1 MRRITFAELK
11 GLLTKD
17 RDRAV
22 EATVKEI
29 IEEVRKKGDTALKR
43 YTKKFDGVR
52 DLQIK
57 VSDKEICKA
66 REGIDSKIISVI
78 ESAKKRIENTIRNRC
93 LGLCFEGKIYP
104 YNLSFPCGE
113 CRVYTRRAI
122 TLMSSV
128 LMTVIP
134 LMWQA

>member
-78 ESAKKRIENTIRNRC
+78 ESAKKRIEKYHKKQMPKGFVLKEKDISVQFKFSPVESVGVYIPAGHH
-93 LGLCFEGKIYP
+93 LLCHLF
-104 YNLSFPCGE
+104 L
-113 CRVYTRRAI
+113 
-122 TLMSSV
+122 
-128 LMTVIP
+128 
-134 LMWQA
+134 